1 MVFAAIGVTDREAA
15 FLRSRFAEG
24 AALERSVVFI
34 NRADEP
40 VAERLTCPR
49 AALTAAE
56 YLAFERG
63 LHVLVVLV
71 DMTNYCEALREAAAA
86 RDEVPGRRGYPGYMY
101 SDLASLFE
109 RAGRLRGR
117 PGSVTQIPIL
127 SMPDD
132 DVTHPIPDVTG
143 YITEGQIVLSRD
155 LDRRGITPPIDV
167 LPSLSRLMNAGIGE
181 GSTREDHRGVADQI
195 SAFLGRGREL
205 RRLVSIVGEQ
215 ALSDDDRRTLAFV
228 DDFERRFVGQGEQR
242 RSIEQTLDLAWE
254 LLARFPANELKRIR
268 PELVARYHHA
278 HHRTE

>member
-1 MVFAAIGVTDREAA
+1 VTDREAA

-155 LDRRGITPPIDV
+155 LDRRGIAPPIDV

-195 SAFLGRGREL
+195 SALLGRGREL

-215 ALSDDDRRTLAFV
+215 ALSEDDRRTLAFV
-228 DDFERRFVGQGEQR
+228 DEFERRFVGQGEQR

-254 LLARFPANELKRIR
+254 LLARFPANELKRIQ
-268 PELVARYHHA
+268 PELIARYHNA
-278 HHRTE
+278 APKQ

>member
-1 MVFAAIGVTDREAA
+1 VVVFAAIGVTDREAA
-15 FLRSRFAEG
+15 FLRGRFAQG
-24 AALERSVVFI
+24 AALERSVVMI
-34 NRADEP
+34 NRAEEP
-40 VAERLTCPR
+40 AAERLTCPR

-71 DMTNYCEALREAAAA
+71 DMTNYCEALRESAAA
-86 RDEVPGRRGYPGYMY
+86 RGEVPGRRGYPGYMY

-117 PGSVTQIPIL
+117 SGSVTQIPIL

-143 YITEGQIVLSRD
+143 YITEGQIVLSRE
-155 LDRRGITPPIDV
+155 LDRRGIQPPIDV

-181 GSTREDHRGVADQI
+181 HRTREDHRGVADQV

-205 RRLVSIVGEQ
+205 RRLTSIVGEQ
-215 ALSDDDRRTLAFV
+215 ALSDDDRAVLDFV
-228 DDFERRFVGQGEQR
+228 EDFERRFVGQGADR

-254 LLARFPANELKRIR
+254 LLERFPADALKRIS
-268 PELVARYHHA
+268 PELVARHH
-278 HHRTE
+278 HPTPSP